1 MWLGGGTHGLSQG
14 PPPTV
19 PGGTPSTLP
28 GPGGGVLRVTSAG
41 AGHSCP
47 AIAVG
52 WGGCSA
58 GGGVPAPLG
67 NGAGRSVSLQQGGE
81 NPGSTKA
88 PGQSTPLQF
97 AHLESGA
104 KEGGRGFAQSRAW
117 RGCALTA
124 SRGAWRP
131 LWVRSHSAPGSK
143 LQGVHTQGTRP
154 VHTHGRPH
162 GHGLPFTS
170 TAPYCTAAPVTEAW
184 GAAWLCCPCCAL
196 AEPQAGLR
204 PRGSMG
210 GAPEAPSCQP
220 GNRTK
225 AE

>member
-28 GPGGGVLRVTSAG
+28 GPGGALRVTSAG
-41 AGHSCP
+41 AWHSCP

-67 NGAGRSVSLQQGGE
+67 DGAGRSVSLQQGGE
-81 NPGSTKA
+81 NPGSTRA
-88 PGQSTPLQF
+88 PGQSAPLRF

-104 KEGGRGFAQSRAW
+104 KEGGQGFAQSRAW
-117 RGCALTA
+117 KGSALTA
-124 SRGAWRP
+124 SRGAWRS

-143 LQGVHTQGTRP
+143 VQGVHTQGTRP

-162 GHGLPFTS
+162 GHGRPFTS
-170 TAPYCTAAPVTEAW
+170 KAPYCTAAPVTEAW
-184 GAAWLCCPCCAL
+184 GPPGFAAPAVPSLS
-196 AEPQAGLR
+196 LR
-204 PRGSMG
+204 RVSGP
-210 GAPEAPSCQP
+210 GAPWEGPRKPTPSCQP

-225 AE
+225 AA